1 MDLVLVREKGLGLY
15 RRRKKLLILLGVIG
29 VSGYGAYKVYNLPS
43 VARRRRKLV
52 KLAGALISVAEL
64 VSDSADT
71 VGVVS
76 RDLKE
81 FLLSDS
87 DEIPNSLRQIS
98 KLAKSDEFSESLTRV
113 SKALTVGILRGYDS
127 ISSKENRSAVDSNF
141 SHKLTE
147 KLFSEAGTGFV
158 SVVVGSFARNLVLGF
173 YAAGRDGQGSEK
185 TSSSAEV
192 PGWVSVVCNEQSK
205 ELIADCVQKFVSTA
219 VTIFLDK
226 TIHINSYDQF
236 FAGLTNPNHRTDVRD
251 MLVDVCNGS
260 LETLVKTSHRVLT
273 TTGSREGGKNGDLK
287 AEEDSF
293 ESSGWMKQVSST
305 LAVPSNR
312 KFVLDVTGRVTF
324 ETVRSIVEV
333 LLWKLWDGLKRGADV
348 VHDGAVERGLQVVR
362 YVGAKSS
369 VIVTICLALYLHVVG
384 GARVMLPA

>member
-273 TTGSREGGKNGDLK
+273 TTGSSTDPGES
-287 AEEDSF
+287 EDSF